1 MICAVLYA
9 EPTNSADVGQTLLE
23 TREAAF
29 LGATKGATILRTPR
43 IIGFGRCSND
53 DDADANCQYEQQVS
67 QGRLLGVRP

>member
-29 LGATKGATILRTPR
+29 LGATKGATILRAPR
-43 IIGFGRCSND
+43 IMAS
-53 DDADANCQYEQQVS
+53 A
-67 QGRLLGVRP
+67 GVRVPMMMTLTPIANMNSKYLKVAA